1 MSLLRQPIERFVAA
15 LIAEETY
22 DDEEGVWLFADGS
35 PCSVCVSGAQR
46 IAREFDG
53 KVVGYWS
60 KANPA
65 AAIGGALCE
74 GHDFALIA
82 GRWIV
87 DYWAF
92 RVARIM
98 QKPVLDLDS
107 PQDRQLAS
115 RLLGAREAWEA
126 LAV

>member
-1 MSLLRQPIERFVAA
+1 MSLLRQRIERFVAA

-22 DDEEGVWLFADGS
+22 DDEESVWLFADGS
-35 PCSVCVSGAQR
+35 PCSVCASSAQR
-46 IAREFDG
+46 IAHEFDG
-53 KVVGYWS
+53 EVFGYWS
-60 KANPA
+60 KANRA
-65 AAIGGALCE
+65 AAIGGTLCE

-92 RVARIM
+92 RVARVM
-98 QKPVLDLDS
+98 QTPVLDLDT

-115 RLLGAREAWEA
+115 RLFGEREAWEA